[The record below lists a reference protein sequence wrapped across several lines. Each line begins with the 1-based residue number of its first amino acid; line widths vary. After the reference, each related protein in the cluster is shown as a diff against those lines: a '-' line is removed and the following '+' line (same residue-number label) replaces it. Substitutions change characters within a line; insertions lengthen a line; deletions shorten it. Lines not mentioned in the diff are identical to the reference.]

1 MATVDVVYEKI
12 HHRHDPRWC
21 ACVGT
26 GHEVRAGASLR
37 VCVACV
43 IELMDS
49 QDVSVVR
56 KSVALTGVGELL
68 KTEGVMREILQQ
80 DDRVCVHFTSS
91 LLKLLQCVEDPSVL
105 DKVMQGERRNN
116 VVLVQLLLDLKTEQL
131 VQHVMDQLQ
140 TQLCEVKW
148 FLVCVTF
155 LGKLLDA
162 VPAVAHMLSTS
173 HLCVLESMCVWMV
186 SADEEL
192 KAEVCYVFRGVW
204 ESEAALRSFPHALR
218 ERVCVLLLHT
228 LTHACSHQ
236 LIINCLGLLLLML
249 RSGETVCFLMNQGE
263 ETQHPELQH
272 CSLPLILKR
281 LLLSSDESVQVCS
294 VQCVCAVLNHST
306 QYCTSFIH
314 NDIPEFLFER
324 LSCSNDVLLWCVYS
338 CVLLLCEDPV
348 FFSQCHSV
356 YGVESVVRSLK
367 ASLKMSNLEVPKRGL
382 QLLTAI
388 LEKQPA
394 GVRLFPIGPAFV
406 GVAEVVIGGVASPC
420 LRVATQAAR
429 AASALM
435 KMHHQSTPVRYG
447 ELKKIVEALSFK
459 FTELPSRPISQ
470 RRRCFA
476 DSESSSQSTKAGA
489 FLMQALVC
497 FHEACRSVTHTHTH
511 THTHTA

>member
-1 MATVDVVYEKI
+1 MCEEGKMATVDVVYEKI

-173 HLCVLESMCVWMV
+173 HW
-186 SADEEL
+186 
-192 KAEVCYVFRGVW
+192 
-204 ESEAALRSFPHALR
+204 
-218 ERVCVLLLHT
+218 
-228 LTHACSHQ
+228 
-236 LIINCLGLLLLML
+236 LLLLML